1 MHGLLFTLF
10 TVVEVCYREPVS
22 VDISE
27 SVIRDKLGSAGDAD
41 LFEDIANMEFN
52 STLGDE

>member
-1 MHGLLFTLF
+1 
-10 TVVEVCYREPVS
+10 VCYREPVS
-22 VDISE
+22 ADISE

-41 LFEDIANMEFN
+41 LLEDIANMEFN